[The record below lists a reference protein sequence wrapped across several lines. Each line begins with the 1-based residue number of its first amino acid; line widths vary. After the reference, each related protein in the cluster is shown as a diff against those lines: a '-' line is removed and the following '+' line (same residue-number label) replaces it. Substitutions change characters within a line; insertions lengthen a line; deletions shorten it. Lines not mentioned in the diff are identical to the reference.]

1 MILDCKN
8 CKKKLT
14 FIEDDIS
21 LEGQLITCKYC
32 NEDWIYNS
40 MTLYLENKLIELD
53 LDLNTKE
60 IKINELNTK
69 HNEKIQQLE
78 KDLNLKKEELNTQ
91 KLLEERISLFEK
103 RVTDT
108 EKLNIVQANLE
119 IQIAQMENEVKKTS
133 ENISNKNETIEK
145 KTNYLK
151 MKINPYKNEP
161 QDNES
166 IRVNDKNTGVVNF
179 KAYEKDEKKTKKR
192 SFFWRSNK
200 ID

>member
-1 MILDCKN
+1 MILECKN

-60 IKINELNTK
+60 IKINELNTE
-69 HNEKIQQLE
+69 HNEKSQQLE

-151 MKINPYKNEP
+151 MKINPFKNEP
-161 QDNES
+161 KDNVS
-166 IRVNDKNTGVVNF
+166 IGVDGRNADVVNF
-179 KAYEKDEKKTKKR
+179 KGYEKDEKKKNKK

>member
-1 MILDCKN
+1 MILECKN
-8 CKKKLT
+8 CKKNLT

-21 LEGQLITCKYC
+21 LEGQLITCIYC
-32 NEDWIYNS
+32 NENWIYNS
-40 MTLYLENKLIELD
+40 MTLYLENKLVELD

-60 IKINELNTK
+60 IKINDLNIK
-69 HNEKIQQLE
+69 HNEKINQLE
-78 KDLNLKKEELNTQ
+78 KDLNLKKEELDKQ

-119 IQIAQMENEVKKTS
+119 IQIAQMESEVKKTS
-133 ENISNKNETIEK
+133 ENILNKNETIEK
-145 KTNYLK
+145 KTNFLK
-151 MKINPYKNEP
+151 MKIKPYKNETRH
-161 QDNES
+161 NES
-166 IRVNDKNTGVVNF
+166 IRVNDKHTDVVNF
-179 KAYEKDEKKTKKR
+179 QGYEKDEKNKKKR